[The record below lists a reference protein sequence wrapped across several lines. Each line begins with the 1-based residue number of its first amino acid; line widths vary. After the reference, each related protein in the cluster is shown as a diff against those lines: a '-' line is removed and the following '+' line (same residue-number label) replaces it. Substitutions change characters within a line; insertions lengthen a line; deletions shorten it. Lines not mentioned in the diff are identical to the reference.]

1 MEKKPPVGK
10 AIAWSY
16 GAVIAF
22 TAVYFVGG
30 LLFEKYSKKKHSE
43 KK

>member
-1 MEKKPPVGK
+1 MERKNPAGK

-30 LLFEKYSKKKHSE
+30 LLLEKYGQKKP
-43 KK
+43 